1 MRLIDKAGG
10 QAGVVPI
17 AEALKMAREGELDLV
32 EVAPQAKPPV
42 CRVMD
47 YGKYMYQQRKR
58 EQEARKKHKSVE
70 LKEIR
75 FRPSIEEHDYQVK
88 LRQAEKFLGKGDKVK
103 VTLMFRGREM
113 QRREM
118 GRKVLDKLANDVE
131 VLSKIERPP
140 RTEGRYMTMILG
152 PK

>member
-1 MRLIDKAGG
+1 MRLIDKGG
-10 QAGVVPI
+10 DQAGVVPI
-17 AEALKMAREGELDLV
+17 AEALRIARDGQLDLV
-32 EVAPQAKPPV
+32 EVAAQAKPPV

-47 YGKYMYQQRKR
+47 YGKYMYQQSKR
-58 EQEARKKHKSVE
+58 EREARKKHKTTV

-88 LRQAEKFLGKGDKVK
+88 LRQAEKFLGKRDKIK

-113 QRREM
+113 RQTDM
-118 GRKVLDKLANDVE
+118 GKKVLERLYHDVE
-131 VLSKIERPP
+131 LIARVERQP
-140 RTEGRYMTMILG
+140 RLEGRYMTMILS